1 MAEEKKL
8 SLNDVLK
15 KLNKSRVG
23 EEPIKMANETDLS
36 KRTTSTGS
44 PYLDLLTG
52 GGYAKGGLNLIVADG
67 GTGKSSNALLAIK
80 EEQESTGRIGVYYD
94 GEGTLE
100 DSYIERM
107 GVDRD
112 RLLVVRGRN
121 LEEMLDS
128 VELFSKADDVGVIV
142 IDSIPIFVSSV
153 VEAKTASDNN
163 MAVEARKY
171 TARMPIVEANC
182 MARDITLLGLTS
194 YKLDPGAMGDPRKL
208 PRGLFQYTMSNLIL
222 DITKKEI
229 IKDDL
234 KNPIGHV
241 LDVRIK
247 KSKLASYNA
256 KDVYSINFY
265 YEGGYNKVEEH
276 VLLLLEKGIINQGGG
291 GNYTYPN
298 KDGEELKARGKE
310 ALMMDLKEDKE
321 TYEYLISLLHE

>member
-1 MAEEKKL
+1 MANTLE
-8 SLNDVLK
+8 DVLK
-15 KLNKSRVG
+15 KFNKGKENEAVV
-23 EEPIKMANETDLS
+23 KMADKTDLK

-44 PYLDLLTG
+44 PFIDLLTG
-52 GGYAKGGLNLIVADG
+52 NGWAKGGFNLIVADG
-67 GTGKSSNALLAIK
+67 GTGKSSKALLAIK
-80 EEQESTGRIGVYYD
+80 EEQEATGRIGVYYD

-107 GVDRD
+107 GVDRS

-153 VEAKTASDNN
+153 VEAKSAGENN

-171 TARMPIVEANC
+171 TARMPIIEANC
-182 MARDITLLGLTS
+182 MSRDITLLGLTS

-208 PRGLFQYTMSNLIL
+208 PRGLWQYTMANLIL
-222 DITKKEI
+222 DITKKELL
-229 IKDDL
+229 KDDL
-234 KNPIGHV
+234 KNPIGQV

-247 KSKLASYNA
+247 KSKLAPYNP
-256 KDVYSINFY
+256 KDVYSVNFY
-265 YEGGYNKVEEH
+265 YQGGYNKIEEY
-276 VLLLLEKGIINQGGG
+276 VLLLLEKGIIHQGGG

-298 KDGEELKARGKE
+298 RDGEELKARGKE
-310 ALMMDLKEDKE
+310 VLMDDLKNDPD
-321 TYEYLISLLHE
+321 TMEYLKSLLNE